1 MRPSFCSNARPTD
14 QKRDKDHKLCT
25 YHGLSPELHPW
36 AILSNISCVCGDFM
50 SILFFVAVLHLS
62 LQSIYPFSPT
72 YKILGHGVKDVL
84 HHGQDGNLSSISYY
98 FVLLCCLCFLQF
110 LLLLVVLLQLIS
122 LPLCVFAIVMLSFI
136 ISFWLISVSCCFVIQ
151 YTFSDKPIKHFI
163 LIHDSWSWVTT

>member
-36 AILSNISCVCGDFM
+36 AILSNITCVCGDFM

-98 FVLLCCLCFLQF
+98 FLITLFYSVACVSCSFCFFLWSFCNSFHFLCVSLLSLCCH
-110 LLLLVVLLQLIS
+110 
-122 LPLCVFAIVMLSFI
+122 LSF
-136 ISFWLISVSCCFVIQ
+136 
-151 YTFSDKPIKHFI
+151 HFDWF
-163 LIHDSWSWVTT
+163 LSPAAL